1 MKKIAIALTA
11 LSLFAAPALA
21 DTIHTDGPNNPS
33 QASQQASFEPADAQ
47 EFAATVNQDGYPQ
60 VQLAGAKSFYFG
72 SPVSGGR

>member
-21 DTIHTDGPNNPS
+21 DTIHTDGPTNPS
-33 QASQQASFEPADAQ
+33 KAQAQSVSISTSSS
-47 EFAATVNQDGYPQ
+47 EFAATVSP
-60 VQLAGAKSFYFG
+60 AGEVSAPAARGKAFYFG